1 MLRKT
6 IKIILIVVAAVVA
19 AAVIYGVWWG
29 LGLYIRP
36 ETATDRKD
44 HVGVVAVGLGAIGA
58 IITAIIGWRNLRQ
71 SQRST
76 ERTIENTRLIEEE
89 RAQNDALQT
98 YLEQMGQLL
107 TKENLRSSEEDADV
121 RVLARSQTL
130 TVLQGLGPGRKQVL
144 LRFLYESHL
153 IDKQGNVVILT
164 GADLSKANLRGAYL
178 GEANLR
184 GAYLGEANL
193 RGAYLSG
200 ANLSEATLLRAS
212 LMEANLRGAYLGE
225 ANLSYANLSYA
236 NLSGADLWG
245 AILRWANLISA
256 NLSGAYLVRASLME
270 ANLRGATLL
279 RANLREANLSGAY
292 LSGANLSE
300 ANLSESNVTEEQLLK
315 CRSLKGTTMPDGS
328 THD

>member
-44 HVGVVAVGLGAIGA
+44 HVGGVAVGLGAIGA
-58 IITAIIGWRNLRQ
+58 IITAIMGWRNLRQ
-71 SQRST
+71 NQRST

-130 TVLQGLGPGRKQVL
+130 TVLQGLGPDRKQVL

-178 GEANLR
+178 GEANL
-184 GAYLGEANL
+184 
-193 RGAYLSG
+193 
-200 ANLSEATLLRAS
+200 
-212 LMEANLRGAYLGE
+212 
-225 ANLSYANLSYA
+225 
-236 NLSGADLWG
+236 
-245 AILRWANLISA
+245 
-256 NLSGAYLVRASLME
+256 ME
-270 ANLRGATLL
+270 ANLRGATLWG
-279 RANLREANLSGAY
+279 ANLREANLSGAN